1 MLYNKSVLSRKGRGR
16 GGSPA
21 THKEEFM
28 KRKVLLTL
36 LVLVMTACCV
46 ATLVACNDDPVPS
59 DKKEIVYLGDSIAE
73 GILGAS
79 PLGLRQEYAYANV
92 LGRRNDY
99 VYYNHSVSGHLTK
112 DLLAILQNELD
123 YDGARAL
130 LLHVS
135 EADVIH
141 ISILG
146 NDVLQ
151 DRKDGAFK
159 SDPVTMHNIIL
170 EAAKGEY
177 TSIDRVLNGYTAG
190 DVTTVGS
197 VENIKGIVDAL
208 KSLNPDALIIFQSV
222 YNPIMDVDT
231 PLIKQ
236 ETRDALTEE
245 GFKITLDSLHDL
257 GDLLIKR
264 LNSAL
269 TTVLATEG
277 YEDSFVIADGHA
289 AFNEVYNA
297 DRSRAERLIYPDGIH
312 PSNEGHAVLADLTQ
326 GILEDKGLAKA
337 SSALAGYKVMRK
349 NVLADYFA
357 EQTDVAAASAEID
370 AAATCAE
377 VTEIF
382 FDATQGLKADYTDID
397 YSYAERTDIVTVS
410 EDVFYEIDT
419 DNISLGLLE
428 GEGLDDIL
436 NVIERLLP
444 GGIWNSLL
452 NTDTTGVTLR
462 ADGTMEIR
470 LELGEVILTTFGSL
484 LEEGLQGIVDF
495 MGQFGMTVDP
505 NFIEKLKEGMLG
517 FANTYLEP
525 IVPGFVPEDGTSIA
539 DNILNAFALAESSL
553 GLKVVCDDPAEREEF
568 LKTLASVLFEGNVDA
583 PIVIPDGFA
592 LVVESEYTLGG
603 VTYPDGTYYPGVYLI
618 PSDPDTRSYL
628 VFSEYSGTDGGSRL
642 NLKVDFLKL
651 DLWLTQR
658 A

>member
-1 MLYNKSVLSRKGRGR
+1 
-16 GGSPA
+16 
-21 THKEEFM
+21 M

-245 GFKITLDSLHDL
+245 RLKITLNSLHHL
-257 GDLLIKR
+257 GDLLIER

-269 TTVLATEG
+269 TTVLETEG

-326 GILEDKGLAKA
+326 GILEEKGLAKA

-357 EQTDVAAASAEID
+357 EQTDVAAVSAEID

-410 EDVFYEIDT
+410 EDISYEINWTRSSLMDIAKT
-419 DNISLGLLE
+419 LMNAIKTFIDNEASGVTLSADGTLQIKLAVNPAQINNILENGIGALLE
-428 GEGLDDIL
+428 GL
-436 NVIERLLP
+436 
-444 GGIWNSLL
+444 GI
-452 NTDTTGVTLR
+452 D
-462 ADGTMEIR
+462 
-470 LELGEVILTTFGSL
+470 LESFKSGIGS
-484 LEEGLQGIVDF
+484 
-495 MGQFGMTVDP
+495 
-505 NFIEKLKEGMLG
+505 
-517 FANTYLEP
+517 FAETYLEP

-568 LKTLASVLFEGNVDA
+568 LKTLASALFEGNGDA

-628 VFSEYSGTDGGSRL
+628 VFSEYSGTDGSSRL

>member
-46 ATLVACNDDPVPS
+46 ATLVACNDDPVPP

-151 DRKDGAFK
+151 DRKDGAFE

-170 EAAKGEY
+170 EAEKGEY

-208 KSLNPDALIIFQSV
+208 KRLNPDALIIFQSV

-245 GFKITLDSLHDL
+245 EFEITLDSLHRL
-257 GDLLIKR
+257 GDLLIER

-269 TTVLATEG
+269 ATVLEAEG

-326 GILEDKGLAKA
+326 GILEEKGLAKA

-357 EQTDVAAASAEID
+357 EQTDVAAVSAEID

-410 EDVFYEIDT
+410 EDISYEINWT
-419 DNISLGLLE
+419 SSSLM
-428 GEGLDDIL
+428 DIAKTL
-436 NVIERLLP
+436 MNVIKTFIDNEA
-444 GGIWNSLL
+444 S
-452 NTDTTGVTLR
+452 GVTLSV
-462 ADGTMEIR
+462 DGTLQIK
-470 LELGEVILTTFGSL
+470 LAINPAQINDILKNGIGSL
-484 LEEGLQGIVDF
+484 LEGFGIDLESF
-495 MGQFGMTVDP
+495 ESGIGS
-505 NFIEKLKEGMLG
+505 
-517 FANTYLEP
+517 FAETYLEP

-568 LKTLASVLFEGNVDA
+568 LKTLASVLFEGNIDA

>member
-1 MLYNKSVLSRKGRGR
+1 MLYNKSVLSCEGRGR
-16 GGSPA
+16 GGFPA

-28 KRKVLLTL
+28 QRKVLLTL

-151 DRKDGAFK
+151 DRKDGAFE

-208 KSLNPDALIIFQSV
+208 KRLNPDALIIFQSV

-245 GFKITLDSLHDL
+245 GFEITLDRLHHL
-257 GDLLIKR
+257 GDLLIER

-269 TTVLATEG
+269 TTVLETEG
-277 YEDSFVIADGHA
+277 YEDSFVIADGHG

-297 DRSRAERLIYPDGIH
+297 DLSRAERLIYPDGIH

-326 GILEDKGLAKA
+326 GILEEKGLAKA
-337 SSALAGYKVMRK
+337 SSALAGYKAMRK

-357 EQTDVAAASAEID
+357 EQTDVAAVSAEID

-410 EDVFYEIDT
+410 EDISYEINWT
-419 DNISLGLLE
+419 SSSLMNIAKTLMNAIKTFIDNEASGVTLSADGTLQIKLAVNPAQINDILENGIGALLE
-428 GEGLDDIL
+428 GF
-436 NVIERLLP
+436 
-444 GGIWNSLL
+444 GI
-452 NTDTTGVTLR
+452 D
-462 ADGTMEIR
+462 
-470 LELGEVILTTFGSL
+470 LESFES
-484 LEEGLQGIVDF
+484 GIDS
-495 MGQFGMTVDP
+495 
-505 NFIEKLKEGMLG
+505 
-517 FANTYLEP
+517 FAETYLEP

-553 GLKVVCDDPAEREEF
+553 GLKVVCADPAEREEF

>member
-170 EAAKGEY
+170 EAAKGKY

-190 DVTTVGS
+190 EVTTVGS
-197 VENIKGIVDAL
+197 VENIKSIVDAL
-208 KSLNPDALIIFQSV
+208 KRLNPDALIIFQSV

-236 ETRDALTEE
+236 DTRDALTEA
-245 GFKITLDSLHDL
+245 GFGITLDSLHHL
-257 GDLLIKR
+257 GDLLIER

-269 TTVLATEG
+269 TTVLETEG

-289 AFNEVYNA
+289 AFNEVYKA

-326 GILEDKGLAKA
+326 GILEEKGLAKA

-357 EQTDVAAASAEID
+357 EQTDVAAVSAEID

-410 EDVFYEIDT
+410 EDISYEINWTSSSLMDIAKT
-419 DNISLGLLE
+419 LMNAIKTFIDNEASGVTLSADGTLQIKLAVNPAQINVILENGIGALLE
-428 GEGLDDIL
+428 GFGIDLESFESG
-436 NVIERLLP
+436 IE
-444 GGIWNSLL
+444 S
-452 NTDTTGVTLR
+452 
-462 ADGTMEIR
+462 
-470 LELGEVILTTFGSL
+470 
-484 LEEGLQGIVDF
+484 
-495 MGQFGMTVDP
+495 
-505 NFIEKLKEGMLG
+505 
-517 FANTYLEP
+517 FAETYLEP

>member
-16 GGSPA
+16 GGSPD

-46 ATLVACNDDPVPS
+46 ATLVACNDDPVPP

-151 DRKDGAFK
+151 DRKDGAFE

-170 EAAKGEY
+170 EAAKGKY

-208 KSLNPDALIIFQSV
+208 KRLNPDALIIFQSV

-245 GFKITLDSLHDL
+245 EFEITLDNLHHL
-257 GDLLIKR
+257 GDLLIER

-269 TTVLATEG
+269 ATVLEAEG

-326 GILEDKGLAKA
+326 GILEEKGLAKA

-357 EQTDVAAASAEID
+357 EQTDVAVVSAEID

-382 FDATQGLKADYTDID
+382 FAATQGLKADYTDID

-410 EDVFYEIDT
+410 EDISYEINWTRSSLMDIAKT
-419 DNISLGLLE
+419 LMNAIKTFIDNEASGVTLSADGTLQIKLAVNPAQANGMLENGIGALLE
-428 GEGLDDIL
+428 GL
-436 NVIERLLP
+436 
-444 GGIWNSLL
+444 GI
-452 NTDTTGVTLR
+452 D
-462 ADGTMEIR
+462 
-470 LELGEVILTTFGSL
+470 LESFKSGIGS
-484 LEEGLQGIVDF
+484 
-495 MGQFGMTVDP
+495 
-505 NFIEKLKEGMLG
+505 
-517 FANTYLEP
+517 FAETYLEP

-628 VFSEYSGTDGGSRL
+628 VFSEYSGTDGSSRL

>member
-59 DKKEIVYLGDSIAE
+59 DKKENDDPVPPDKKEIVYLGDSIAE

-112 DLLAILQNELD
+112 DLLAILQNELN

-151 DRKDGAFK
+151 DRTDGAFE
-159 SDPVTMHNIIL
+159 SDHVTMHNIIL

-190 DVTTVGS
+190 EVTTVGS

-208 KSLNPDALIIFQSV
+208 KRLNPDALIIFQSV

-245 GFKITLDSLHDL
+245 GFEITLDSLHRL
-257 GDLLIKR
+257 GDLLIER

-289 AFNEVYNA
+289 AFNEIYNA

-326 GILEDKGLAKA
+326 GILEEKGLAKA

-357 EQTDVAAASAEID
+357 EQTDVAAVSAEID

-410 EDVFYEIDT
+410 EDISYEINWT
-419 DNISLGLLE
+419 SSSLMNIAKTLMNAIKTFIDNEASGVTLSADGTLQIKLAVNPAQINNILENGIGALLE
-428 GEGLDDIL
+428 GL
-436 NVIERLLP
+436 
-444 GGIWNSLL
+444 GIY
-452 NTDTTGVTLR
+452 
-462 ADGTMEIR
+462 
-470 LELGEVILTTFGSL
+470 LESFKSGIGS
-484 LEEGLQGIVDF
+484 
-495 MGQFGMTVDP
+495 
-505 NFIEKLKEGMLG
+505 
-517 FANTYLEP
+517 FAETYLEP

-592 LVVESEYTLGG
+592 LVVESDYTLGG

-651 DLWLTQR
+651 DLWLIQR

>member
-112 DLLAILQNELD
+112 DLLAILQNELN

-245 GFKITLDSLHDL
+245 EFEITLDSLHRL
-257 GDLLIKR
+257 GDLLIER

-269 TTVLATEG
+269 TTVLETEG

-312 PSNEGHAVLADLTQ
+312 PSNEGHAVLADLAQ
-326 GILEDKGLAKA
+326 GILEEKGLAKA

-410 EDVFYEIDT
+410 EDISYEINWTRSSLMDIAKT
-419 DNISLGLLE
+419 LMNAIKTFIDNEASGVTLSADGTLQIKLAVNPAQINNILENGIGALLE
-428 GEGLDDIL
+428 GL
-436 NVIERLLP
+436 
-444 GGIWNSLL
+444 GI
-452 NTDTTGVTLR
+452 D
-462 ADGTMEIR
+462 
-470 LELGEVILTTFGSL
+470 LESFKSGIGS
-484 LEEGLQGIVDF
+484 
-495 MGQFGMTVDP
+495 
-505 NFIEKLKEGMLG
+505 
-517 FANTYLEP
+517 FAETYLEP

>member
-16 GGSPA
+16 GGSPD

-46 ATLVACNDDPVPS
+46 ATLVACNDDPVPP
-59 DKKEIVYLGDSIAE
+59 DKKDIVYLGDSIAE

-151 DRKDGAFK
+151 DRKDGAFE

-190 DVTTVGS
+190 EVTTVGS

-208 KSLNPDALIIFQSV
+208 KRLNPDALIIFQSV

-245 GFKITLDSLHDL
+245 RFKITLNSLHHL
-257 GDLLIKR
+257 GDLLIER

-269 TTVLATEG
+269 TTVLETEG

-326 GILEDKGLAKA
+326 GILEEKGLAKA

-357 EQTDVAAASAEID
+357 EQTDVAAASAKID

-410 EDVFYEIDT
+410 EDISYEINWT
-419 DNISLGLLE
+419 SSSLMNIAKTLMNAIKTFIDNKASGVTLFADGTLQIKLAVNPAQINNILENGIGALLE
-428 GEGLDDIL
+428 GL
-436 NVIERLLP
+436 
-444 GGIWNSLL
+444 GI
-452 NTDTTGVTLR
+452 D
-462 ADGTMEIR
+462 
-470 LELGEVILTTFGSL
+470 LESFESGIGS
-484 LEEGLQGIVDF
+484 
-495 MGQFGMTVDP
+495 
-505 NFIEKLKEGMLG
+505 
-517 FANTYLEP
+517 FAETYLEP

-603 VTYPDGTYYPGVYLI
+603 VTYPNGTYYPGVYLI

>member
-46 ATLVACNDDPVPS
+46 ATLVACNDDPVPP

-151 DRKDGAFK
+151 DRKDGAFE

-208 KSLNPDALIIFQSV
+208 KRLNPDALIIFQSV

-236 ETRDALTEE
+236 ETRDALTEA
-245 GFKITLDSLHDL
+245 GFEITLDSLHHL
-257 GDLLIKR
+257 GDLLIER

-326 GILEDKGLAKA
+326 GILEEKGLAKA

-357 EQTDVAAASAEID
+357 EQTDVAAVSAEID

-410 EDVFYEIDT
+410 EDISYEINWTRSSLMDIAKT
-419 DNISLGLLE
+419 LMNAIKTFIDNEAS
-428 GEGLDDIL
+428 
-436 NVIERLLP
+436 
-444 GGIWNSLL
+444 
-452 NTDTTGVTLR
+452 GVTLS
-462 ADGTMEIR
+462 ADGTLQIKLAVNPAQINDI
-470 LELGEVILTTFGSL
+470 LENGIGALLGGFGID
-484 LEEGLQGIVDF
+484 LESFESGI
-495 MGQFGMTVDP
+495 GS
-505 NFIEKLKEGMLG
+505 
-517 FANTYLEP
+517 FAETYLEP

-568 LKTLASVLFEGNVDA
+568 LKTLASVLFEGKVDV

-592 LVVESEYTLGG
+592 LVVESDYTLGG

-628 VFSEYSGTDGGSRL
+628 VFSEYSGTDGSSRL

>member
-46 ATLVACNDDPVPS
+46 ATLVACNDDPVPP

-151 DRKDGAFK
+151 DRKDGAFE

-208 KSLNPDALIIFQSV
+208 KRLNPDALIIFQSV

-245 GFKITLDSLHDL
+245 EFEITLDSLHRL
-257 GDLLIKR
+257 GDLLIER

-269 TTVLATEG
+269 ATVLEAEG

-326 GILEDKGLAKA
+326 GILEEKGLAKA

-357 EQTDVAAASAEID
+357 EQTDVAAVSAEID

-410 EDVFYEIDT
+410 EDISYEINWT
-419 DNISLGLLE
+419 SSSLMNIAKTLMNAIKTFIDNEASGVTLSADGTLQIKLAVNPAQANGMLENGIGALLE
-428 GEGLDDIL
+428 GL
-436 NVIERLLP
+436 
-444 GGIWNSLL
+444 GI
-452 NTDTTGVTLR
+452 D
-462 ADGTMEIR
+462 
-470 LELGEVILTTFGSL
+470 LESFKSGIGS
-484 LEEGLQGIVDF
+484 
-495 MGQFGMTVDP
+495 
-505 NFIEKLKEGMLG
+505 
-517 FANTYLEP
+517 FAETYLEP

-628 VFSEYSGTDGGSRL
+628 VFSEYSGTDGSSRL

>member
-1 MLYNKSVLSRKGRGR
+1 
-16 GGSPA
+16 
-21 THKEEFM
+21 M

-46 ATLVACNDDPVPS
+46 ATLVACNDDPVPP

-112 DLLAILQNELD
+112 DLLAILQNELN

-151 DRKDGAFK
+151 DRKDGAFE

-208 KSLNPDALIIFQSV
+208 KRLNPDALIIFQSV

-245 GFKITLDSLHDL
+245 RFEITLDSLHNL
-257 GDLLIKR
+257 GDLLIER

-312 PSNEGHAVLADLTQ
+312 PSNAGHAVLADLTQ
-326 GILEDKGLAKA
+326 GILEEKGLAKA

-357 EQTDVAAASAEID
+357 EQTDVAAVSAEID

-410 EDVFYEIDT
+410 EDISYEINWT
-419 DNISLGLLE
+419 SSSLMNIAKTLMNAIKTFIDNEASGVTLSADGTLQIKLAVNPAQINNILENGIGALLE
-428 GEGLDDIL
+428 GL
-436 NVIERLLP
+436 
-444 GGIWNSLL
+444 GI
-452 NTDTTGVTLR
+452 D
-462 ADGTMEIR
+462 
-470 LELGEVILTTFGSL
+470 LESFKSGIGS
-484 LEEGLQGIVDF
+484 
-495 MGQFGMTVDP
+495 
-505 NFIEKLKEGMLG
+505 
-517 FANTYLEP
+517 FAETYLEP

-603 VTYPDGTYYPGVYLI
+603 VAYPDGTYYPGVYLI

>member
-151 DRKDGAFK
+151 DRKDGAFE

-236 ETRDALTEE
+236 ETRDALTEA
-245 GFKITLDSLHDL
+245 GFEITLDSLHYL
-257 GDLLIKR
+257 GDLLIER

-326 GILEDKGLAKA
+326 GILEEKGLAKA

-357 EQTDVAAASAEID
+357 EQTDVAAVSAEID

-410 EDVFYEIDT
+410 EDISYEINWTRSSLMDIAKT
-419 DNISLGLLE
+419 LMNAIKTFIDNEAS
-428 GEGLDDIL
+428 
-436 NVIERLLP
+436 
-444 GGIWNSLL
+444 
-452 NTDTTGVTLR
+452 GVTLS
-462 ADGTMEIR
+462 ADGTLQIKLAVNPAQINDI
-470 LELGEVILTTFGSL
+470 LENGIGALLGGFGID
-484 LEEGLQGIVDF
+484 LESFESGI
-495 MGQFGMTVDP
+495 GS
-505 NFIEKLKEGMLG
+505 
-517 FANTYLEP
+517 FAETYLEP

-592 LVVESEYTLGG
+592 LVVESDYTLGG

-628 VFSEYSGTDGGSRL
+628 VFSEYSGTDGSSRL

>member
-46 ATLVACNDDPVPS
+46 ATLVACNDDPVPP

-151 DRKDGAFK
+151 DRKDGAFE

-170 EAAKGEY
+170 EAAKGKY

-208 KSLNPDALIIFQSV
+208 KRLNPDALIIFQSV

-245 GFKITLDSLHDL
+245 RFGITLDRLHNL
-257 GDLLIKR
+257 GDLLIER

-269 TTVLATEG
+269 TTVLETEG

-326 GILEDKGLAKA
+326 SILEEKGLAKA

-349 NVLADYFA
+349 NALADYFA
-357 EQTDVAAASAEID
+357 EQTDVAAVSAEID

-410 EDVFYEIDT
+410 EDISYEINWTRSSLMDIAKT
-419 DNISLGLLE
+419 LMNAIKTFIDNKAS
-428 GEGLDDIL
+428 
-436 NVIERLLP
+436 
-444 GGIWNSLL
+444 
-452 NTDTTGVTLR
+452 GVTLF
-462 ADGTMEIR
+462 ADGTMQIKLAVNPAQINDI
-470 LELGEVILTTFGSL
+470 LENGIGAL
-484 LEEGLQGIVDF
+484 LEGLGIDLESF
-495 MGQFGMTVDP
+495 KSGIGS
-505 NFIEKLKEGMLG
+505 
-517 FANTYLEP
+517 FAETYLEP

-568 LKTLASVLFEGNVDA
+568 LKTLASVLFEGNVDV

>member
-16 GGSPA
+16 GGSPD

-208 KSLNPDALIIFQSV
+208 KRLNPDALIIFQSV

-245 GFKITLDSLHDL
+245 GSEITLDSLHRL
-257 GDLLIKR
+257 GDLLIER

-326 GILEDKGLAKA
+326 GILEEKGLAKA

-357 EQTDVAAASAEID
+357 EQTDVAAVSAEID

-410 EDVFYEIDT
+410 EDISYEINWTRSSLMDIAKT
-419 DNISLGLLE
+419 LMNAIKTFIDNEAS
-428 GEGLDDIL
+428 
-436 NVIERLLP
+436 
-444 GGIWNSLL
+444 
-452 NTDTTGVTLR
+452 GVTLF
-462 ADGTMEIR
+462 ADGTMQIKLAVNPAQINDI
-470 LELGEVILTTFGSL
+470 LENGIGAL
-484 LEEGLQGIVDF
+484 LEGLGIDLESF
-495 MGQFGMTVDP
+495 KSGIGS
-505 NFIEKLKEGMLG
+505 
-517 FANTYLEP
+517 FAETYLEP

-568 LKTLASVLFEGNVDA
+568 LKTLASVLFEGNGDV